1 MIELRKLIRKMNY
14 MKIKVGL
21 DIGGSTTKIV
31 GMQDGKIIASEI
43 VKAADPVTSA
53 FGAVGKLINDH
64 SLSVNDIEQIN
75 ITGVGAG
82 FTQAPIFGIKTVVVE
97 EFMATGLGGLFLSG
111 LEHAV
116 VVSMGTGTAYFEATK
131 ENVRHIIG
139 SGVGGGT
146 VVGLGLAVAGTSD
159 AIKLS
164 DMATE
169 GDILKCDLTIGDIT
183 KNGVTGLPMN
193 VTASNFGKAADDLTK
208 EDKMAGVFNL
218 VYQSIGTV
226 AVMASRQC
234 GIKDIVFTGQ
244 LTDLKECQKYLLP
257 FEELYGVNMLIP
269 DNAVFATAVGSC
281 LAEGQE
287 EK

>member
-1 MIELRKLIRKMNY
+1 

-31 GMQDGKIIASEI
+31 GMQDGKIIAREI
-43 VKAADPVTSA
+43 VRAADPVTSA

-64 SLSVNDIEQIN
+64 SISVNDIEQIN
-75 ITGVGAG
+75 ITGVGSG
-82 FTQAPIFGIKTVVVE
+82 YPQAPIFGIKTVVVE
-97 EFMATGLGGLFLSG
+97 EFKATGLGGLYLSG

-116 VVSMGTGTAYFEATK
+116 VVSMGTGTAYLDATK
-131 ENVRHIIG
+131 NNVRHIIG

-146 VVGLGLAVAGTSD
+146 LVGLGMALTGTSD
-159 AIKLS
+159 AVKLS
-164 DMATE
+164 DMATS

-193 VTASNFGKAADDLTK
+193 VTASNFGKAADDLSR

-218 VYQSIGTV
+218 VYQAVGTV

-234 GIKDIVFTGQ
+234 NLKDIVFTGQ
-244 LTDLKECQKYLLP
+244 LTDLKECQQYLLP
-257 FEELYGVNMLIP
+257 FEDLYGVNMIIP
-269 DNAVFATAVGSC
+269 EDAVFATALGSC
-281 LAEGQE
+281 LVEGE
-287 EK
+287 ADK

>member
-1 MIELRKLIRKMNY
+1 

-31 GMQDGKIIASEI
+31 GMQDGKIIAREI
-43 VKAADPVTSA
+43 VRAADPVTSA

-64 SLSVNDIEQIN
+64 FISVNDIEQIN
-75 ITGVGAG
+75 ITGVGSG
-82 FTQAPIFGIKTVVVE
+82 YPQAPIFGIKTVVVE
-97 EFMATGLGGLFLSG
+97 EFKATGLGGLYLSG

-116 VVSMGTGTAYFEATK
+116 VVSMGTGTAYLDATK
-131 ENVRHIIG
+131 NNVRHIIG

-146 VVGLGLAVAGTSD
+146 LVGLGMALTGTSD
-159 AIKLS
+159 AVKLS
-164 DMATE
+164 DMATS

-193 VTASNFGKAADDLTK
+193 VTASNFGKAADDLSR

-218 VYQSIGTV
+218 VYQAVGTV

-234 GIKDIVFTGQ
+234 NLKDIVFTGQ
-244 LTDLKECQKYLLP
+244 LTDLKECQQYLLP
-257 FEELYGVNMLIP
+257 FEDLYGVNMIIP
-269 DNAVFATAVGSC
+269 EDAVFATALGSC
-281 LAEGQE
+281 LAEGQAD
-287 EK
+287 K

>member
-1 MIELRKLIRKMNY
+1 MN
-14 MKIKVGL
+14 IKVGL

-31 GMQDGKIIASEI
+31 GMKDGEIIARDI

-64 SLSVNDIEQIN
+64 ALSINDIEQIN

-82 FTQAPIFGIKTVVVE
+82 FPQGPILGIKTVIVE
-97 EFMATGLGGLFLSG
+97 EFIATGLGGLYLSG

-116 VVSMGTGTAYFEATK
+116 VVSMGTGTAYLEAK
-131 ENVRHIIG
+131 KDSVRHIIG

-146 VVGLGLAVAGTSD
+146 LVGLGLALTGTSD
-159 AIKLS
+159 AVKLS
-164 DMATE
+164 DMATT
-169 GDILKCDLTIGDIT
+169 GDVLKCDLTIGDIT
-183 KNGVTGLPMN
+183 RNGVTGLPMN
-193 VTASNFGKAADDLTK
+193 VTASNFGKAADDLSR

-218 VYQSIGTV
+218 VYQAVGTI

-234 GIKDIVFTGQ
+234 NLKDIVFTGQ
-244 LTDLKECQKYLLP
+244 LTDLKECQQYLIP
-257 FEELYGVNMLIP
+257 FEGLYGVNMIVP
-269 DNAVFATAVGSC
+269 EDAVFATALGSC

-287 EK
+287 NK

>member
-1 MIELRKLIRKMNY
+1 

-31 GMQDGKIIASEI
+31 GMQDGKIIAREI
-43 VKAADPVTSA
+43 VRAADPVTSA

-64 SLSVNDIEQIN
+64 SISVNDIEQIN
-75 ITGVGAG
+75 ITGVGSG
-82 FTQAPIFGIKTVVVE
+82 YPQAPIFGIKTVVVE
-97 EFMATGLGGLFLSG
+97 EFKATGLGGLYLSG

-116 VVSMGTGTAYFEATK
+116 VVSMGTGTAYLDATQ
-131 ENVRHIIG
+131 NSVRHIIG

-146 VVGLGLAVAGTSD
+146 LVGLGMALTGTSD
-159 AIKLS
+159 AVKLS
-164 DMATE
+164 DMATS

-193 VTASNFGKAADDLTK
+193 VTASNFGKAADDLSR

-218 VYQSIGTV
+218 VYQAVGTV

-234 GIKDIVFTGQ
+234 NLKDIVFTGQ
-244 LTDLKECQKYLLP
+244 LTDLKECQQYLLP
-257 FEELYGVNMLIP
+257 FEELYGVNMIIP
-269 DNAVFATAVGSC
+269 KDAVFATALGSC
-281 LAEGQE
+281 LAEGQADQ
-287 EK
+287 

>member
-1 MIELRKLIRKMNY
+1 MR
-14 MKIKVGL
+14 IKVGL

-31 GMQDGKIIASEI
+31 GMNDGNIIAREI
-43 VKAADPVTSA
+43 VRAADPVTSA

-75 ITGVGAG
+75 ITGVGSG
-82 FTQAPIFGIKTVVVE
+82 FPQTPILGIKTVIIE
-97 EFMATGLGGLFLSG
+97 EFKATGLGGLYLSG
-111 LEHAV
+111 LNHAV
-116 VVSMGTGTAYFEATK
+116 VVSMGTGTAYLEATK
-131 ENVRHIIG
+131 DKVRHIIG

-146 VVGLGLAVAGTSD
+146 LVGLGLALTGTSD
-159 AIKLS
+159 AVKLS
-164 DMATE
+164 DMATS

-193 VTASNFGKAADDLTK
+193 VTASNFGKAADDLSR

-218 VYQSIGTV
+218 VYQAVGTV

-234 GIKDIVFTGQ
+234 NLKDIVFTGQ
-244 LTDLKECQKYLLP
+244 LTDLKECEQYLLP
-257 FEELYGVNMLIP
+257 FEDLYGVNMIIP
-269 DNAVFATAVGSC
+269 ENAVYATALGSC

-287 EK
+287 EQ

>member
-1 MIELRKLIRKMNY
+1 

-31 GMQDGKIIASEI
+31 GMQDGKIIAREI
-43 VKAADPVTSA
+43 VRAADPVTSA

-64 SLSVNDIEQIN
+64 SISVNDIEQIN
-75 ITGVGAG
+75 ITGVGSG
-82 FTQAPIFGIKTVVVE
+82 YPQAPIFGIKTVVVE
-97 EFMATGLGGLFLSG
+97 EFKATGLGGLYLSG

-116 VVSMGTGTAYFEATK
+116 VVSMGTGTAYLDATK
-131 ENVRHIIG
+131 NSVRHIIG

-146 VVGLGLAVAGTSD
+146 LVGLGMALTGTSD
-159 AIKLS
+159 AVKLS
-164 DMATE
+164 DMATS

-193 VTASNFGKAADDLTK
+193 VTASNFGKAADDLSR

-218 VYQSIGTV
+218 VYQAVGTV

-234 GIKDIVFTGQ
+234 NLKDIVFTGQ
-244 LTDLKECQKYLLP
+244 LTDLKECQQYLLP
-257 FEELYGVNMLIP
+257 FEELYGVNMIIP
-269 DNAVFATAVGSC
+269 DDAVFATALGSC
-281 LAEGQE
+281 LAEGQAD
-287 EK
+287 K

>member
-1 MIELRKLIRKMNY
+1 

-31 GMQDGKIIASEI
+31 GMQDGKIIAREI
-43 VKAADPVTSA
+43 VRAADPVTSA

-64 SLSVNDIEQIN
+64 SISVNDIEQIN
-75 ITGVGAG
+75 ITGVGSG
-82 FTQAPIFGIKTVVVE
+82 YPQAPIFGIKTVVVE
-97 EFMATGLGGLFLSG
+97 EFKATGLGGLYLSG

-116 VVSMGTGTAYFEATK
+116 VVSMGTGTAYLDATK
-131 ENVRHIIG
+131 TNVRHIIG

-146 VVGLGLAVAGTSD
+146 LVGLGMALTGTSD
-159 AIKLS
+159 AVKLS
-164 DMATE
+164 DMATS

-193 VTASNFGKAADDLTK
+193 VTASNFGKAADDLSR

-218 VYQSIGTV
+218 VYQAVGTV

-234 GIKDIVFTGQ
+234 NLKDIVFTGQ
-244 LTDLKECQKYLLP
+244 LTDLKECQQYLLP
-257 FEELYGVNMLIP
+257 FEDLYGVNMIIP
-269 DNAVFATAVGSC
+269 EDAVFATALGSC
-281 LAEGQE
+281 LAEGQAD
-287 EK
+287 K

>member
-1 MIELRKLIRKMNY
+1 
-14 MKIKVGL
+14 MKIQVGL

-31 GMQDGKIIASEI
+31 GMKDGNIIAREI

-64 SLSVNDIEQIN
+64 SLSVNDIGQIN
-75 ITGVGAG
+75 ITGVGSG
-82 FTQAPIFGIKTVVVE
+82 FPQAPILGIKTVVVE
-97 EFMATGLGGLFLSG
+97 EFQATGLGGLYLSH
-111 LEHAV
+111 LDHAV
-116 VVSMGTGTAYFEATK
+116 VVSMGTGTAYLEATK
-131 ENVRHIIG
+131 DNVRHIIG

-146 VVGLGLAVAGTSD
+146 LVGLGLAMTGTSD
-159 AIKLS
+159 AVKLS
-164 DMATE
+164 DMATS

-193 VTASNFGKAADDLTK
+193 VTASNFGKAADDLSK
-208 EDKMAGVFNL
+208 DDKMAGVFNL

-244 LTDLKECQKYLLP
+244 LTGLKECQVYLLP
-257 FEELYGVNMLIP
+257 FEDLYGVNMIIP
-269 DNAVFATAVGSC
+269 EDAVFATALGSC
-281 LAEGQE
+281 LVEGQE
-287 EK
+287 

>member
-1 MIELRKLIRKMNY
+1 

-31 GMQDGKIIASEI
+31 GMQDGKIIAREI
-43 VKAADPVTSA
+43 VRAADPVTSA

-64 SLSVNDIEQIN
+64 SISVNDIEQIN
-75 ITGVGAG
+75 ITGVGSG
-82 FTQAPIFGIKTVVVE
+82 YPQAPIFGIKTVVVE
-97 EFMATGLGGLFLSG
+97 EFKATGLGGLYLSG

-116 VVSMGTGTAYFEATK
+116 VVSMGTGTAYLDATK
-131 ENVRHIIG
+131 NSVRHIIG

-146 VVGLGLAVAGTSD
+146 LVGLGMALTGTSD
-159 AIKLS
+159 AVKLS
-164 DMATE
+164 DMATS

-193 VTASNFGKAADDLTK
+193 VTASNFGKAADDLSR

-218 VYQSIGTV
+218 VYQAVGTV

-234 GIKDIVFTGQ
+234 DLKDIVFTGQ
-244 LTDLKECQKYLLP
+244 LTDLKECQQYLMP
-257 FEELYGVNMLIP
+257 FEDLYGVNMIVP
-269 DNAVFATAVGSC
+269 EDAVFATALGSC
-281 LAEGQE
+281 LAEGQADQ
-287 EK
+287 

>member
-1 MIELRKLIRKMNY
+1 

-31 GMQDGKIIASEI
+31 GMQDGKIIAREI
-43 VKAADPVTSA
+43 VRAADPVTSA

-64 SLSVNDIEQIN
+64 SISVNDIEQIN
-75 ITGVGAG
+75 ITGVGSG
-82 FTQAPIFGIKTVVVE
+82 YPQAPIFGIKTVVVE
-97 EFMATGLGGLFLSG
+97 EFKATGLGGLYLSG

-116 VVSMGTGTAYFEATK
+116 VVSMGTGTAYLDATK
-131 ENVRHIIG
+131 NNVRHIIG

-146 VVGLGLAVAGTSD
+146 LVGLGMALTGTSD
-159 AIKLS
+159 AVKLS
-164 DMATE
+164 DMATS

-193 VTASNFGKAADDLTK
+193 VTASNFGKAADDLSR

-218 VYQSIGTV
+218 VYQAVGTV

-234 GIKDIVFTGQ
+234 NLKDIVFTGQ
-244 LTDLKECQKYLLP
+244 LTDLKECQQYLLP
-257 FEELYGVNMLIP
+257 FEDLYGVNMIIP
-269 DNAVFATAVGSC
+269 EDAVFATALGSC
-281 LAEGQE
+281 LAEGQADQ
-287 EK
+287 

>member
-1 MIELRKLIRKMNY
+1 

-31 GMQDGKIIASEI
+31 GMKDGKIIAREI
-43 VKAADPVTSA
+43 VRAADPVTSA

-64 SLSVNDIEQIN
+64 SISVNDIEQIN
-75 ITGVGAG
+75 ITGVGSG
-82 FTQAPIFGIKTVVVE
+82 YPQAPIFGIRTVVVE
-97 EFMATGLGGLFLSG
+97 EFKATGLGGLYLSG

-116 VVSMGTGTAYFEATK
+116 VVSMGTGTAYLEATR
-131 ENVRHIIG
+131 NSVRHIIG

-146 VVGLGLAVAGTSD
+146 LVGLGMALTGTSD
-159 AIKLS
+159 AVKLS
-164 DMATE
+164 DMATS

-193 VTASNFGKAADDLTK
+193 VTASNFGKAADDLSR

-218 VYQSIGTV
+218 VYQAVGTV

-234 GIKDIVFTGQ
+234 NLKDIVFTGQ
-244 LTDLKECQKYLLP
+244 LTDLKECQQYLMP
-257 FEELYGVNMLIP
+257 FEDLYGVNMIVP
-269 DNAVFATAVGSC
+269 EDAVFATALGSC
-281 LAEGQE
+281 LAEGQADQ
-287 EK
+287 